1 MYCRTCGNKMNDNA
15 EICVKCGVK
24 RNVGADYCQVCG
36 ARTTASMTNCKKCG
50 AKLMKAMSSAQVKK
64 KAVSKGK
71 KTLGTVLL
79 VIGIILLIATV
90 VNLGMGFTS
99 RSDYQTVQHL
109 GAAGRCAVLGGLFTG
124 FGIRFR
130 KKKLSLRLIVLK
142 HARRITNGI

>member
-50 AKLMKAMSSAQVKK
+50 AKLMK
-64 KAVSKGK
+64 
-71 KTLGTVLL
+71 
-79 VIGIILLIATV
+79 
-90 VNLGMGFTS
+90 
-99 RSDYQTVQHL
+99 DYQTVQHL

-130 KKKLSLRLIVLK
+130 KKK
-142 HARRITNGI
+142 

>member
-24 RNVGADYCQVCG
+24 RNVGTDYCQVCG

-50 AKLMKAMSSAQVKK
+50 AKLMRAMSSTQVKK

-79 VIGIILLIATV
+79 VIGIILLIVMVANIGV
-90 VNLGMGFTS
+90 GLTS
-99 RSDYQTVQHL
+99 RSDYTAFNHL
-109 GAAGRCAVLGGLFTG
+109 GAAGRCAIIGGLFTG
-124 FGIRFR
+124 FGIKFR
-130 KKKLSLRLIVLK
+130 KK
-142 HARRITNGI
+142 

>member
-36 ARTTASMTNCKKCG
+36 AWTTAAMTNCKKCG

-90 VNLGMGFTS
+90 VNLGVGLTNIS
-99 RSDYQTVQHL
+99 EYQSVLIL
-109 GAAGRCAVLGGLFTG
+109 GVAVRCAVLGGLFTG
-124 FGIRFR
+124 FGIRLR
-130 KKKLSLRLIVLK
+130 KKK
-142 HARRITNGI
+142 